1 MERRFFVRWRRRK
14 LAFERMPPCKKL
26 VPMARLPRLI
36 ALGNSEMCKGASATA
51 QISVPAPKHIIPP
64 CTKEP
69 EIHLPT
75 GGGFHLIVLGVG
87 WEGQAKL
94 PRFPGGYAPWRCQ
107 WLVGREGEC
116 RVGPERYSSKS
127 VILAGV
133 KSGFERSWII
143 RWTSSVFCV
152 ASIELC

>member
-1 MERRFFVRWRRRK
+1 M
-14 LAFERMPPCKKL
+14 
-26 VPMARLPRLI
+26 LI
-36 ALGNSEMCKGASATA
+36 ALGNSEMCKGALATA
-51 QISVPAPKHIIPP
+51 QISVLAPIIPP

-94 PRFPGGYAPWRCQ
+94 PRLPGGYAPWRCQ

-133 KSGFERSWII
+133 KSGFKRSWII
-143 RWTSSVFCV
+143 RGTSSVFCV
-152 ASIELC
+152 ASIELR